1 MEPNNNDELVKIVS
15 QLRIDI
21 DLCNVKIDNLTLQL
35 NKKAPLKEWS
45 VESYSNNSILIKF
58 SFNEPFKSLVKDL
71 GGKWIS
77 TKKGWMFSVNQKKS
91 VCESLTDNF
100 GDWAFTEITI

>member
-1 MEPNNNDELVKIVS
+1 MASTTIEDLVEIISKLQIE
-15 QLRIDI
+15 I

-45 VESYSNNSILIKF
+45 VENYSNNSILIKF

-71 GGKWIS
+71 GGKWIQS
-77 TKKGWMFSVNQKKS
+77 KKGWMFSINQKKS

-100 GDWAFTEITI
+100 SDWVFTEITI

>member
-1 MEPNNNDELVKIVS
+1 MASTTIEDLVEIISK
-15 QLRIDI
+15 LRIDI
-21 DLCNVKIDNLTLQL
+21 DLCNAKIDNLTLHI
-35 NKKAPLKEWS
+35 KKAPLKEWS

-71 GGKWIS
+71 GGKWIQS
-77 TKKGWMFSVNQKKS
+77 KKGWMFSINQKKS

-100 GDWAFTEITI
+100 GDWLFTEITI

>member
-1 MEPNNNDELVKIVS
+1 MASTTIEDLVEIISKLQIE
-15 QLRIDI
+15 I

-77 TKKGWMFSVNQKKS
+77 SKKGWMFSINQKKNI
-91 VCESLTDNF
+91 CESLTDNF
-100 GDWAFTEITI
+100 GDWVFTEITI